1 MAIPPKPWRVEKAN
15 FGAGEKA
22 GWETKTMG
30 ATRRL
35 EGSVGQETCLV
46 GLLASNPPRVTH
58 SSGRMHAFHISGLVE
73 MEARLTQGADG
84 QERLPA
90 LREREDK

>member
-35 EGSVGQETCLV
+35 DGSVGAADMFGGVTGLEPPKSDTQLGKDACLPHQWLGGDGGEV
-46 GLLASNPPRVTH
+46 NARGRWTGEAS
-58 SSGRMHAFHISGLVE
+58 SSK
-73 MEARLTQGADG
+73 
-84 QERLPA
+84 
-90 LREREDK
+90 RERG